1 MMGMRCAVLT
11 RPPHLKIGTFNMA
24 DQRPETECR
33 LQAAAA
39 LAIDC
44 AAAAKRIEAFLQ
56 TTLRKLNRRGC
67 VVGVSG
73 GVDSALCAHL
83 AARAI
88 GPDRVIA
95 LLMPERESS
104 EGAGA
109 RARRLCESLGIRY
122 FVEDISSSLEA
133 IGCYRRRDGAIRM
146 LFPDYGAGWRQ
157 KIVITGGGSWTPH
170 FKIVV
175 ESPTGQSFE
184 RRMPADIYLQV
195 VAATNFKQRIRKSL
209 EYYHAE
215 SLNYAVVGTPNRL
228 EYELGFFVRGGDGLA
243 DLKPIAH
250 LYKTQV
256 YALAEYLEVPEEIRF
271 QPPSTDTYSL
281 PQTQEEFYFALSYQ
295 DADIV
300 LYGMC
305 SGFTPSAIASAL
317 GREPVEI
324 ERVVRD
330 FEGKRLVASRTLRE
344 AFIPEGEP

>member
-1 MMGMRCAVLT
+1 MARRHRAVSLL
-11 RPPHLKIGTFNMA
+11 PLSLKTSISNMTDRSA
-24 DQRPETECR
+24 ETECR
-33 LQAAAA
+33 LEATAA

-44 AAAAKRIEAFLQ
+44 PAAAKRIEAFLQ
-56 TTLRKLNRRGC
+56 TTLRELNRRGC

-73 GVDSALCAHL
+73 GVDSAVCAYL

-104 EGAGA
+104 EAAGA
-109 RARRLCESLGIRY
+109 RARRLCERLGVRY
-122 FVEDISSSLEA
+122 LAEDITSSLEA
-133 IGCYRRRDGAIRM
+133 VGCYRRRDEAIRM
-146 LFPDYGAGWRQ
+146 LFPDYGTGWRQ

-175 ESPTGQSFE
+175 QSPAGENFE
-184 RRMPADIYLQV
+184 RRMPAGIYLQV

-215 SLNYAVVGTPNRL
+215 RLNYAVLGTPNRL

-256 YALAEYLEVPEEIRF
+256 YALAEYLAVPEEIRL

-281 PQTQEEFYFALSYQ
+281 PQTQEEFYFALDYG
-295 DADIV
+295 DADLV
-300 LYGMC
+300 LYAMAN
-305 SGFTPSAIASAL
+305 GFAPATIARVL
-317 GREPVEI
+317 GREPEDI

-330 FEGKRLVASRTLRE
+330 FEGKRLMAARTLRE
-344 AFIPEGEP
+344 AFVLEREP